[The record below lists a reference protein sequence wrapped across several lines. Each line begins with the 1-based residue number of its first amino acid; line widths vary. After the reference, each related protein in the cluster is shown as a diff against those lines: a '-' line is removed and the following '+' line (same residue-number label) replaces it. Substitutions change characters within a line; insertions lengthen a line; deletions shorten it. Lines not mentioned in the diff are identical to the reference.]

1 MIKWIMECITST
13 SFLINVT
20 GDLRGFFKG
29 KRGLRQGDPLS
40 PYLFTLILEVLNPII
55 KRNIAANPHF
65 KYQWKCNDLKI
76 THLCFADD
84 LMLFCHGDGK
94 SMSILKNSIDEFSSV
109 SGLFPSFPKSTVFF
123 GNVRETCRTKIL
135 KVMPFIEGKLSVR
148 HLGVP
153 LLSKRLYVND
163 CSVLVDKVKKR
174 ILDRKNK
181 SLSFAG
187 RLQLILSVVGSMQV
201 YWSSMFI
208 LPITISKEVERLIRD
223 FLWNYGDFKRGKAR
237 IKWVDVCKPKVE
249 GGLEKEGSSW
259 SWKKILRYRG
269 VLRSHIVHRIG
280 NGLDTSLWFDN
291 WHAICPLSEF
301 ISKRKMYYS
310 GLSLDC
316 KVANVIENGVW
327 KWPRGLSMEFDGLNA
342 IEPPCLTEGKKD
354 KVFWKTVSGRLKD
367 FSVYIVWNDLRVCSE
382 TVPWA
387 KLVWFSQCIPRH
399 AFMVCLVIHGRL
411 KTQNLMGIWEK
422 NGDMRCVFCK
432 NVSDSHDHLFFECE
446 FSKKERNVR
455 MFQDKS
461 RSVEALTCLIK
472 DTVRLRIM
480 SVSLND
486 STQVFEAA
494 SLWNFHVGVISIW
507 FLSSLEDAGLIMK
520 PMSCVTYFGS
530 VFPSSARW
538 VFSFG
543 LQAHVKKTDWIK
555 VH

>member
-13 SFLINVT
+13 SFSINVN

-187 RLQLILSVVGSMQV
+187 RLQLILLVVGSMQV
-201 YWSSMFI
+201 Y
-208 LPITISKEVERLIRD
+208 
-223 FLWNYGDFKRGKAR
+223 
-237 IKWVDVCKPKVE
+237 
-249 GGLEKEGSSW
+249 
-259 SWKKILRYRG
+259 
-269 VLRSHIVHRIG
+269 
-280 NGLDTSLWFDN
+280 
-291 WHAICPLSEF
+291 
-301 ISKRKMYYS
+301 
-310 GLSLDC
+310 
-316 KVANVIENGVW
+316 
-327 KWPRGLSMEFDGLNA
+327 
-342 IEPPCLTEGKKD
+342 
-354 KVFWKTVSGRLKD
+354 
-367 FSVYIVWNDLRVCSE
+367 
-382 TVPWA
+382 
-387 KLVWFSQCIPRH
+387 
-399 AFMVCLVIHGRL
+399 
-411 KTQNLMGIWEK
+411 
-422 NGDMRCVFCK
+422 
-432 NVSDSHDHLFFECE
+432 
-446 FSKKERNVR
+446 
-455 MFQDKS
+455 
-461 RSVEALTCLIK
+461 
-472 DTVRLRIM
+472 
-480 SVSLND
+480 
-486 STQVFEAA
+486 
-494 SLWNFHVGVISIW
+494 
-507 FLSSLEDAGLIMK
+507 
-520 PMSCVTYFGS
+520 
-530 VFPSSARW
+530 
-538 VFSFG
+538 
-543 LQAHVKKTDWIK
+543 
-555 VH
+555 